1 MIQNHLINNFS
12 SVSFPLLHSISFLPF
27 FLFNTLFAPSLSAI
41 SSTFLSSP
49 LYPNSLCSN
58 APQLSFAPL
67 LPLASPLFLFHMFSP
82 LSFPHLVSSL
92 VSLLHTFLHLILF
105 SLHFSTSFS
114 YILLLSLPHLP
125 LSLSITFFFCSH
137 MIQIYIFI
145 NKILLYYIYL
155 YYGGIQVADD
165 LNTYRYF

>member
-1 MIQNHLINNFS
+1 MMIQNHLINNFS

-92 VSLLHTFLHLILF
+92 VSLFHTFLHLILF

-125 LSLSITFFFCSH
+125 LSLSITFFF
-137 MIQIYIFI
+137 
-145 NKILLYYIYL
+145 
-155 YYGGIQVADD
+155 VV
-165 LNTYRYF
+165 T